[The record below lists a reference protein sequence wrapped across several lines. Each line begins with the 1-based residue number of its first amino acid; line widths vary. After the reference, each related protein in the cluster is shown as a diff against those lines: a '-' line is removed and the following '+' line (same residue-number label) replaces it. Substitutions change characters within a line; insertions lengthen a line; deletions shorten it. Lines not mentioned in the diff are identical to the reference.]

1 VKFKTQI
8 IGVVIGALLGLAI
21 AQACATTEQPGSM
34 TTNMDQTDVSGKCA
48 VICTA
53 IASAHCW
60 DSRGVDQLLG
70 PSVEAF
76 NCYGQCKAK
85 AKLAIAIDFECLETA
100 DACTAIDKCIEAG
113 YKKISFLQSGREY
126 SSPTQPARLSLSNG
140 VYMVELHD
148 RIADG
153 FADAD
158 GVAEDLYRQFTAR
171 YADLI
176 ANTKNRDQEMWSK
189 LGAPINMTMGM
200 LDLIPVQRRMI
211 SDEWSA
217 SMTAIVAASRRQAFL
232 ETIMIPLLSV
242 RDRIIAPTIAAAK
255 RMSRGELKAAAKIP
269 TETFRAA
276 SERRK
281 SAKA

>member
-21 AQACATTEQPGSM
+21 AQACATTEHTVPM
-34 TTNMDQTDVSGKCA
+34 TTNMEQTDVAGKCA

-60 DSRGVDQLLG
+60 DSRGVEQLLG
-70 PSVEAF
+70 PAVEAF
-76 NCYGQCKAK
+76 NCYGQCKEK
-85 AKLAIAIDFECLETA
+85 AKFAVAIDFECLETA
-100 DACTAIDKCIEAG
+100 DVCTAIDKCIEAG
-113 YKKISFLQSGREY
+113 YKKVSFLQSGREY

-140 VYMVELHD
+140 VYMVDLHD

-153 FADAD
+153 FSEAD
-158 GVAEDLYRQFTAR
+158 GIAEDLYRQFTSR

-176 ANTKNRDQEMWSK
+176 SNTKNRDQEMWSK

-200 LDLIPVQRRMI
+200 LELVPVQQRLA
-211 SDEWSA
+211 SDEWSS
-217 SMTAIVAASRRQAFL
+217 SMTAIISASRRQAFL

-242 RDRIIAPTIAAAK
+242 RDKTIAPTIAAAK